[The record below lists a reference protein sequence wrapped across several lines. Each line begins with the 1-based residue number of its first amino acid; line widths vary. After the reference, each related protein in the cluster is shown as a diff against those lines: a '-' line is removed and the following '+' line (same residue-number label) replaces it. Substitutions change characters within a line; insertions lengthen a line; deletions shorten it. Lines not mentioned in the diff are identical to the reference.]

1 MLANAYFLNDF
12 NNQNAFCYAF
22 LLQVLI
28 ILSTF
33 APNFDLNIIISKI
46 KIV

>member
-22 LLQVLI
+22 FVA
-28 ILSTF
+28 SSN
-33 APNFDLNIIISKI
+33 NFIYFCTEFRFKYYYF
-46 KIV
+46 